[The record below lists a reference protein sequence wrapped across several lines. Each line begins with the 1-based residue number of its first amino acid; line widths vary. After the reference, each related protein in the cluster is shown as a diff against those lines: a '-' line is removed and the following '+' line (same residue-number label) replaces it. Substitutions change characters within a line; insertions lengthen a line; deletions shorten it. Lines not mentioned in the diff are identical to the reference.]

1 MRSVVVGA
9 SGTVGQTVV
18 EALSG
23 KHEIVRVG
31 AHSGDFQMD
40 IADPASIKST
50 LAAIGGFDAMAV
62 AAGGVAFA
70 GFTEMSDEQWQFSL
84 ASKLMGQINLV
95 REGLNHISDG
105 GSFTLITGMLSHDPI
120 PWSAAATTV
129 NGAIEAL
136 AIGAAVALP
145 RGIRINAVSPGVL
158 EASAEKYAD
167 FFPGFP
173 PVSGHRVGQAYRKSI
188 EGAQTGQ
195 VYRVE

>member
-1 MRSVVVGA
+1 MRIVVVGA

-18 EALSG
+18 EALSD
-23 KHEIVRVG
+23 KHEIVRIG

-40 IADPASIKST
+40 MADPASIKSA
-50 LAAIGGFDAMAV
+50 LSSVGGFDALAV
-62 AAGGVAFA
+62 AAGGVAFS

-84 ASKLMGQINLV
+84 ANKLMGQINLV

-120 PWSAAATTV
+120 PWSTAASTV
-129 NGAIEAL
+129 NGAIEAF
-136 AIGAAVALP
+136 AVAAAVALP
-145 RGIRINAVSPGVL
+145 HGIRINAVSPSVL
-158 EASAEKYAD
+158 EASAAKYAD
-167 FFPGFP
+167 FFPGYM